1 MRIVEPGAT
10 TAGLLVLLGIAAVL
24 DVRFRRI
31 PNLLTAGGLLLG
43 LALGFADGRVDGLLE
58 SVAGAGTGLLL
69 FLPLYAVGAMGA
81 GDVKLLASAGSFLG
95 FPAILWGALCTAM
108 AGGLLAVVLLAARGR
123 PAVRGRAAASVP
135 YAVALAAGC
144 SFAVLFPSLSPL

>member
-1 MRIVEPGAT
+1 MRIVEPGVT

-69 FLPLYAVGAMGA
+69 FLPLYALGVMGA

-95 FPAILWGALCTAM
+95 FPAIVWGALCTAI
-108 AGGLLAVVLLAARGR
+108 AGGVLAAAVLAARRR
-123 PAVRGRAAASVP
+123 PRVRGRAGAVP
-135 YAVALAAGC
+135 YGVALAAGC
-144 SFAVLFPSLSPL
+144 AFAGLFPSLSPL